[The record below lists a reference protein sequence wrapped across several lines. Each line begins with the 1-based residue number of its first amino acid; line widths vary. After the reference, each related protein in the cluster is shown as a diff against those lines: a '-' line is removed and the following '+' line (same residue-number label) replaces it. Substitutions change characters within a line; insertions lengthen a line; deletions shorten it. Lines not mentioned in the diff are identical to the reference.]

1 MPGFRTFL
9 QSLKPGEIGFVIA
22 SVGASSAAVLSISSF
37 FQSADR
43 RKADLRK
50 EWKKMTAHVE
60 QLVSEGTPV
69 EGLSTIKFYQA
80 RLREEAR
87 VQIGIDDATTDE
99 ICDEW
104 IRRRNKGDVDALKV
118 EHTRLRLKRFWHSL
132 ESAAQYRTKEMKET
146 TKEQKSTVLK
156 DLLNGGMG
164 TNQANDRLVQKTLM
178 FLERLDLAA
187 CRNHPKCQWERDAPS
202 FYAFLREQFDI
213 SEDWPQADT
222 NVDDFSLDAPT
233 MNSKEQKFMYPIVP
247 NTRVAQRMEVRGKRR
262 AVWEQALGGVEAVIE
277 RGHKTS

>member
-1 MPGFRTFL
+1 
-9 QSLKPGEIGFVIA
+9 
-22 SVGASSAAVLSISSF
+22 
-37 FQSADR
+37 
-43 RKADLRK
+43 
-50 EWKKMTAHVE
+50 
-60 QLVSEGTPV
+60 
-69 EGLSTIKFYQA
+69 
-80 RLREEAR
+80 
-87 VQIGIDDATTDE
+87 
-99 ICDEW
+99 
-104 IRRRNKGDVDALKV
+104 
-118 EHTRLRLKRFWHSL
+118 
-132 ESAAQYRTKEMKET
+132 MKET

-222 NVDDFSLDAPT
+222 NVDDFSLYAPT